1 MKRFFILTTFFL
13 AAFSIGAQ
21 DLVSGGSNSW
31 IFHTP
36 DDGRKSLHIAPK
48 TNGKWDWGKQITLF
62 NDGKMHIRRYLG
74 IRTASP
80 SAVLDV
86 NGTAL
91 VRSTL
96 TARTIKVSGTDFVL
110 GSGGTRSIGT
120 KPHQRALVHG
130 NDDVLEIN
138 YGGDFEGGLRI
149 HGTKSVFHGNV
160 GIRSTLTAR
169 TIKVS
174 GTDFVLGSGGARS
187 IGTKP
192 HQRALVHGNDDVL
205 VINYGGD
212 FEGGLRIHGTKSVFH
227 GNVGIGTKNPDE
239 KLTVK
244 GKIHAKEVKVDVNIP
259 ADYVFQKYY
268 TGTSSLKDNYTL
280 PTLEYVETFTKKNHH
295 LPEVPS
301 AKEIQKNGLHLK
313 QMTNLLLQKIEEL
326 TLYTIEQEK
335 KLKKQETE
343 RIYQS
348 KKNLN
353 LEKRLARLES
363 LLQKSIQK

>member
-13 AAFSIGAQ
+13 AAFSIKAQ

-36 DDGRKSLHIAPK
+36 DDGRKNLHIAPK
-48 TNGKWDWGKQITLF
+48 TNGRWDWGKQFTLF
-62 NDGKMHIRRYLG
+62 NDGKMYISKYLG
-74 IRTASP
+74 IRTTSP

-120 KPHQRALVHG
+120 KTSQRALVHG
-130 NDDVLEIN
+130 NDDVLVIN
-138 YGGDFEGGLRI
+138 YAGDFEGGLRI
-149 HGTKSVFHGNV
+149 HGTKSVF
-160 GIRSTLTAR
+160 
-169 TIKVS
+169 
-174 GTDFVLGSGGARS
+174 
-187 IGTKP
+187 
-192 HQRALVHGNDDVL
+192 
-205 VINYGGD
+205 Y
-212 FEGGLRIHGTKSVFH
+212 

-244 GKIHAKEVKVDVNIP
+244 GKIHAKEVKVDLNIP

-268 TGTSSLKDNYTL
+268 TGTSSLKDNYKL

-343 RIYQS
+343 SKYQS

>member
-13 AAFSIGAQ
+13 AAFSIRAQ
-21 DLVSGGSNSW
+21 STGDLVSGGSNSW

-130 NDDVLEIN
+130 NDDVL
-138 YGGDFEGGLRI
+138 
-149 HGTKSVFHGNV
+149 
-160 GIRSTLTAR
+160 
-169 TIKVS
+169 
-174 GTDFVLGSGGARS
+174 
-187 IGTKP
+187 
-192 HQRALVHGNDDVL
+192 
-205 VINYGGD
+205 VINYAGD

-244 GKIHAKEVKVDVNIP
+244 GKIHAKEVKVELNIP

>member
-36 DDGRKSLHIAPK
+36 DDGRKTLYIAPK
-48 TNGKWDWGKQITLF
+48 TNGRWDWGKQFKLF
-62 NDGKMHIRRYLG
+62 NDGKMAIRSLETETCVIATSIAIGTSSPKGKLDVLLG
-74 IRTASP
+74 GWGNIPRVLFKQNADNPSIRFYRPTGSGSSIYSWWMETDNRGINFKYGFGSSTGNE
-80 SAVLDV
+80 SAVSKV
-86 NGTAL
+86 VFKNNG
-91 VRSTL
+91 
-96 TARTIKVSGTDFVL
+96 
-110 GSGGTRSIGT
+110 
-120 KPHQRALVHG
+120 
-130 NDDVLEIN
+130 
-138 YGGDFEGGLRI
+138 Y
-149 HGTKSVFHGNV
+149 
-160 GIRSTLTAR
+160 
-169 TIKVS
+169 
-174 GTDFVLGSGGARS
+174 
-187 IGTKP
+187 
-192 HQRALVHGNDDVL
+192 
-205 VINYGGD
+205 
-212 FEGGLRIHGTKSVFH
+212 
-227 GNVGIGTKNPDE
+227 VGIGTKNPDE

-244 GKIHAKEVKVDVNIP
+244 GKIHAKEVKVDLNIP

-335 KLKKQETE
+335 KLKKQEIE
-343 RIYQS
+343 SKYQS